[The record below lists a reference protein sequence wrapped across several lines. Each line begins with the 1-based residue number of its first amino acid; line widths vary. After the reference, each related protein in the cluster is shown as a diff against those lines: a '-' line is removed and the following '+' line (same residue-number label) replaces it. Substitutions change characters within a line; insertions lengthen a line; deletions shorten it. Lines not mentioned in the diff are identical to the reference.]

1 MSDTFPLTIKQTDAF
16 DRTLMSILRPFC
28 FHHHLKLFQISL
40 RIFRG
45 DARTQGRTESSFP
58 PNTPIGGIPPY
69 ISNPPYERILTHKD
83 MKLNYSNNH

>member
-28 FHHHLKLFQISL
+28 FHRHLKLFQISL

-69 ISNPPYERILTHKD
+69 ISNPPYERILTQKD
-83 MKLNYSNNH
+83 MNLKYSKNH

>member
-1 MSDTFPLTIKQTDAF
+1 MSDTFPLTIKQTDTF
-16 DRTLMSILRPFC
+16 NKTSVSILIPSC

-45 DARTQGRTESSFP
+45 DVRTQGRTEVSFP

-83 MKLNYSNNH
+83 MELICSDNH